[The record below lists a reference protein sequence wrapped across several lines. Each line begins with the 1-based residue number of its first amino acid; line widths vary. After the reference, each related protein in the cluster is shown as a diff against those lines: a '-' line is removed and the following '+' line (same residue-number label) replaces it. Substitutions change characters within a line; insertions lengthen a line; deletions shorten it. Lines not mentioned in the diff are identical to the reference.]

1 MQVSVETLDGLKRR
15 MTVELPAEQ
24 VNEMVDK
31 KLRSIAREVRLDG
44 FRPGK
49 VPLKV
54 VKQRFGKH
62 ARQEAYGELIQNSY
76 YQALLEQKLNAVGEP
91 AIDIRDEDNA
101 FVYTA
106 EFEVVPELTLND
118 ISAAELQR
126 PVAELLDSDVDS
138 MVEKLRRQRVTWNRV
153 ERAAQDGDQV
163 TVSFVG
169 KIDGEAFEGG
179 SAEKVPVVL
188 GEGKMIEG
196 FEQGLLGASAG
207 EQCSVEAT
215 FPDDYKARHLAGKT
229 AVFDIV
235 VDAVAEAVLPDVD
248 EDFAR
253 AMGVEEGSVETLIRD
268 IRENMQRDMDAR
280 LKSMTKERV
289 MDLLLDTHQ
298 FEVPRAVIDEEASRL
313 REDTNRQM
321 QSQGQSSSSFQLPV
335 EIFREQAERRV
346 KLGMLVS
353 KIISEQHIE
362 VDEQRL
368 RQTIEDFAASYESP
382 GEMIEWYYEQSE
394 RLEPVKRIVLEDQV
408 VDWVLGQIKVKEQP
422 QTFEQLTAA

>member
-1 MQVSVETLDGLKRR
+1 MQVSVQTLDGLKRR

-24 VNEMVDK
+24 VNEIVDK

-76 YQALLEQKLNAVGEP
+76 YQALLEQRLNAVGEP
-91 AIDIRDEDNA
+91 AIDIRDEDNG

-118 ISAAELQR
+118 ISAAELER
-126 PVAELLDSDVDS
+126 PVAELLESDVDS
-138 MVEKLRRQRVTWNRV
+138 MVEKLRQQRVTWNRV
-153 ERAAQDGDQV
+153 ERAAQDGDQL
-163 TVSFVG
+163 TVSFAG

-188 GEGKMIEG
+188 GAGKMIEG
-196 FEQGLLGASAG
+196 FEQGLLGASEG
-207 EQCSVEAT
+207 EQRSVEAT
-215 FPDDYKARHLAGKT
+215 FPDDYKAEHLAGKT
-229 AVFDIV
+229 AMFDIV
-235 VDAVAEAVLPDVD
+235 VDEVAEPVLPDVD

-253 AMGVEEGSVETLIRD
+253 AMGVEEGSVETLIKD
-268 IRENMQRDMDAR
+268 IRENMQRDMDTR

-298 FEVPRAVIDEEASRL
+298 FDVPQAVIDEEAARL

-335 EIFREQAERRV
+335 EIFKEQAERRV

-362 VDEQRL
+362 VDEERL

-382 GEMIEWYYEQSE
+382 AEMIEWYYDESE

-408 VDWVLGQIKVKEQP
+408 VDWVLGQIKVKEKP

>member
-1 MQVSVETLDGLKRR
+1 
-15 MTVELPAEQ
+15 
-24 VNEMVDK
+24 
-31 KLRSIAREVRLDG
+31 
-44 FRPGK
+44 
-49 VPLKV
+49 
-54 VKQRFGKH
+54 
-62 ARQEAYGELIQNSY
+62 
-76 YQALLEQKLNAVGEP
+76 
-91 AIDIRDEDNA
+91 
-101 FVYTA
+101 
-106 EFEVVPELTLND
+106 
-118 ISAAELQR
+118 
-126 PVAELLDSDVDS
+126 
-138 MVEKLRRQRVTWNRV
+138 
-153 ERAAQDGDQV
+153 
-163 TVSFVG
+163 
-169 KIDGEAFEGG
+169 
-179 SAEKVPVVL
+179 
-188 GEGKMIEG
+188 MIEG

-207 EQCSVEAT
+207 EQRSVEAT

-235 VDAVAEAVLPDVD
+235 VDAVAEAVLPEVA
-248 EDFAR
+248 EAFAR

-321 QSQGQSSSSFQLPV
+321 QGQGQSSSSFQLPV

>member
-1 MQVSVETLDGLKRR
+1 MQVSVQTLDGLKRR

-24 VNEMVDK
+24 VNEIVDK

-62 ARQEAYGELIQNSY
+62 ARQEAYGELIQNTY
-76 YQALLEQKLNAVGEP
+76 YQALLEQRLNAVGEP
-91 AIDIRDEDNA
+91 AIDIRDEDNG

-118 ISAAELQR
+118 ISAAELER
-126 PVAELLDSDVDS
+126 PVAELLESDVDS
-138 MVEKLRRQRVTWNRV
+138 MVEKLRQQRVTWNRV
-153 ERAAQDGDQV
+153 ERAAQDGDQL
-163 TVSFVG
+163 TVSFAG

-188 GEGKMIEG
+188 GAGKMIEG
-196 FEQGLLGASAG
+196 FEQGLLGASEG
-207 EQCSVEAT
+207 EQRSVEAT
-215 FPDDYKARHLAGKT
+215 FPDDYKAEHLAGKT
-229 AVFDIV
+229 AMFDIV
-235 VDAVAEAVLPDVD
+235 VDEVAEPVLPDVD

-253 AMGVEEGSVETLIRD
+253 AMGVEEGSVETLIKD
-268 IRENMQRDMDAR
+268 IRENMQRDMDTR

-298 FEVPRAVIDEEASRL
+298 FDVPQAVIDEEAARL

-335 EIFREQAERRV
+335 EIFKEQAERRV

-362 VDEQRL
+362 VDEERL

-382 GEMIEWYYEQSE
+382 AEMIEWYYDESE

-408 VDWVLGQIKVKEQP
+408 VDWVLGQIKVKEKP

>member
-24 VNEMVDK
+24 VNEIVDK

-76 YQALLEQKLNAVGEP
+76 YQALLEQRLNAVGEP
-91 AIDIRDEDNA
+91 AIDIRDEDNG

-118 ISAAELQR
+118 ISAAELER
-126 PVAELLDSDVDS
+126 PVAELLESDVDS
-138 MVEKLRRQRVTWNRV
+138 MVEKLRQQRVTWNRV
-153 ERAAQDGDQV
+153 ERAAQDGDQL
-163 TVSFVG
+163 TVSFAG

-188 GEGKMIEG
+188 GAGKMIEG
-196 FEQGLLGASAG
+196 FEQGLLGASEG
-207 EQCSVEAT
+207 EQRSVEAT
-215 FPDDYKARHLAGKT
+215 FPDDYKAEHLAGKT
-229 AVFDIV
+229 AMFDIV
-235 VDAVAEAVLPDVD
+235 VDEVAEPVLPDVD

-253 AMGVEEGSVETLIRD
+253 AMGVEEGSVETLIKD
-268 IRENMQRDMDAR
+268 IRENMQRDMDTR

-298 FEVPRAVIDEEASRL
+298 FDVPQAVIDEEAARL

-335 EIFREQAERRV
+335 EIFKEQAERRV

-362 VDEQRL
+362 VDEERL

-382 GEMIEWYYEQSE
+382 AEMIEWYYDESE

-408 VDWVLGQIKVKEQP
+408 VDWVLGQIKVKEKP